1 MKPKE
6 IFSLAVRVLGL
17 VFLYQGLTAV
27 PTQIPLLNAA
37 RSLGQLTFFLFL
49 TAWPLLIAW
58 WLLRGAPLLLRVA
71 YPGVGHSR
79 DEQQVPGACGSKAQ
93 P

>member
-6 IFSLAVRVLGL
+6 IFNLAVRILGL
-17 VFLYQGLTAV
+17 VFLYQGLTAM
-27 PTQIPLLNAA
+27 PTQLRFLNGA
-37 RSLGQLTFFLFL
+37 RGFGELMFLLFL

-58 WLLRGAPLLLRVA
+58 WLLRGAPLLIRVA
-71 YPGVGHSR
+71 YPDVGHSA
-79 DEQQVPGACGSKAQ
+79 DGQQVSGACGSKAQ